1 MLKFLVWIARKVS
14 EAVDQEYYS
23 PDAIRREL
31 LDISKKVEA
40 GEISEEEYKKKE
52 TELLDRLSKSED
64 LEESE

>member
-1 MLKFLVWIARKVS
+1 VLKFLVWIARKVS